1 MGSGPLLPL
10 GIVSR
15 PSQVAFCGVVGNR
28 RWDVRVSA
36 GVEGGDVLWH
46 VVVRAR
52 VLGRLGGEDEADGV
66 VGEVASSDEP
76 YVVLLDQEHA
86 GEADERPVVGVDPDD
101 VGAAADFLVDALERI
116 R

>member
-52 VLGRLGGEDEADGV
+52 VLGRLGGEDEAD
-66 VGEVASSDEP
+66 
-76 YVVLLDQEHA
+76 
-86 GEADERPVVGVDPDD
+86 ERPVVGVDPDD